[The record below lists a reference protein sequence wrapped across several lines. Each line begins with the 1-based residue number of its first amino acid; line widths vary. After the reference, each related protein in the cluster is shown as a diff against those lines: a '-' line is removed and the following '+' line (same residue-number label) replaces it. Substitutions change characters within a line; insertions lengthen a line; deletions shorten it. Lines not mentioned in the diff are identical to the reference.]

1 MIAFLKLI
9 EEKYGGVENYLRTYV
24 YLTDDDISTIRKN
37 LLVPN
42 LVKT

>member
-24 YLTDDDISTIRKN
+24 LLTDDDISTIRRN
-37 LLVPN
+37 FLVP
-42 LVKT
+42 KPKI